1 MMPIFS
7 DPQSQP
13 SQEQRDR
20 STREIAHRLYLNRVA
35 RSREENEKTDWT
47 RAEKIARNPLT
58 KTAFWLEAGLEGLVN
73 YLQNLAIIDLLN
85 VVASF
90 SLIVG
95 VIGFYMGAEERRKQT
110 HYQAWQVINSAV
122 EREAESGRRA
132 AIEDLWA
139 DEVDLSGLDLRK
151 ARIPRLDLSPHCS
164 FLYIPVF
171 SYMCTKNLPFFS
183 EERVVLWESNLE
195 EADLWEANLEGAN
208 LGGANLEGT
217 NLGGANLERAYL
229 VGVNLEEV
237 YLVRAN
243 LERINLVSANLKG
256 ANLVEA
262 NLEGA
267 GLGGANLEGANL
279 GGANL
284 ERANLVRAKL
294 EGANLGGVNLE
305 GANLVRANL
314 EGADLEKANLE
325 NTSLAKA
332 NLDNTILPDTIFLS
346 TELHITKKLTQQQ
359 LEGNDPPFLCHS
371 PVPET
376 FGIDPDRDC
385 DRLPRFLVESYP
397 ERFSDIAKA
406 EEYVNRAR

>member
-1 MMPIFS
+1 MPIFS

-217 NLGGANLERAYL
+217 NLGGANLERA
-229 VGVNLEEV
+229 
-237 YLVRAN
+237 
-243 LERINLVSANLKG
+243 
-256 ANLVEA
+256 
-262 NLEGA
+262 
-267 GLGGANLEGANL
+267 
-279 GGANL
+279 
-284 ERANLVRAKL
+284 NLVRAKL